1 MYFPVDVVNAETN
14 ELGRVYF
21 QGTSTYFASEVEKF
35 CKRLGMR
42 RVECH
47 QLYEYV
53 HGRLSAYFEDDE
65 TELANALYV
74 SYVVESLVEERR
86 TNGVTADTIQ
96 APIAVKSDDGIRIDL
111 DFIEIGTS
119 NFNTISQL
127 LDATDPL
134 VGLAVE
140 PYAAYLAQLP
150 VRPGVTKVN
159 AAIVSE
165 ADAVRGTGT
174 DTGTGTSAA
183 GTVDMYFIPEEV
195 VDSLALSPFIKGCN
209 SIGRMHAMHTAVG
222 YEAYVQV
229 QPVPAVSIGQ
239 LLTSH
244 RVRRIRL
251 LKIDAEGYDST
262 IMHELYLYLV
272 ARGDAVLYPERIV
285 FESGEKSQQGFI
297 AQTVGKFVELGY
309 TVAFNTGADIALHY
323 GI

>member
-1 MYFPVDVVNAETN
+1 
-14 ELGRVYF
+14 
-21 QGTSTYFASEVEKF
+21 
-35 CKRLGMR
+35 
-42 RVECH
+42 
-47 QLYEYV
+47 
-53 HGRLSAYFEDDE
+53 
-65 TELANALYV
+65 V
-74 SYVVESLVEERR
+74 SYVIESLAEQRR
-86 TNGVTADTIQ
+86 NKGDTADKIQ
-96 APIAVKSDDGIRIDL
+96 APIAVEHDDGVRIDL

-165 ADAVRGTGT
+165 ADALRGT
-174 DTGTGTSAA
+174 
-183 GTVDMYFIPEEV
+183 GTVDMYYIPEEV
-195 VDSLALSPFIKGCN
+195 VDSMKLSPFIKGCN

-222 YEAYVQV
+222 YDAYVQV
-229 QPVPAVSIGQ
+229 QPVSAVSIRQ
-239 LLTSH
+239 LLTSR

-272 ARGDAVLYPERIV
+272 ARGDPALYPERIV
-285 FESGEKSQQGFI
+285 FESGEKSQQPFI
-297 AQTVGKFVELGY
+297 AQTVRRFVELGY
-309 TVAFNTGADIALHY
+309 VVAFNTGDDIALQY
-323 GI
+323 GV